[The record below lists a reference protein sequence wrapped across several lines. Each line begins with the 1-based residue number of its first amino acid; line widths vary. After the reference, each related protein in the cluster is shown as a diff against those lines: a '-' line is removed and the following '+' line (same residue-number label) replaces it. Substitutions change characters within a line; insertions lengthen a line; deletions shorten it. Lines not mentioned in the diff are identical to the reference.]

1 MKKRQKTIIII
12 MIVAI
17 ILIIVSIIFAMF
29 NFGSDKIISRVQING
44 MDVGGLTQEEAT
56 KKIQEWI
63 EQEKNNTIELRYQDF
78 SDNISA
84 AELNF
89 SSDIQE
95 KLLETCKIGKTGN
108 ILQDNYQILFTYLF
122 GKNMDIQVQIDDE
135 KLNKVVQEIEGKL
148 PNAKVE
154 NSYYIEG
161 NQLIIKKGKTGLVV
175 NQEKLKE
182 EIIQIIKSTG
192 ESVINIPC
200 EQKMVESINIEKIHN
215 EIYKEPENAYIEETD
230 EMQVHPEVNGVD
242 FAISIEEAEQLLQ
255 KEKDEYAIPL
265 KITEPEVTLME
276 LGKEAFPEQLAKFST
291 RYDASNKNR
300 SNNLELSS
308 EKIDGT
314 IVLPG
319 EVFSYNQI
327 VGERTIAA
335 GYKEA
340 AVYENGKVVDGI
352 GGGIC
357 QLSSTLYNAVL
368 YANLEIVNRS
378 NHRFLTSYVDAG
390 RDATVSWGTIDF
402 KFKNSRKYP
411 IKVTSKVSNGI
422 VTVEIYGIQEPDE
435 YDVELKSE
443 VLEEIPYQVNYI
455 EDDTLEKGVEQIEQ
469 MGTNGAKSV
478 TYKILKKD
486 GIEVSREEI
495 SRDTYSALDR
505 IIRKGTKEP

>member
-1 MKKRQKTIIII
+1 M
-12 MIVAI
+12 
-17 ILIIVSIIFAMF
+17 
-29 NFGSDKIISRVQING
+29 
-44 MDVGGLTQEEAT
+44 
-56 KKIQEWI
+56 
-63 EQEKNNTIELRYQDF
+63 
-78 SDNISA
+78 
-84 AELNF
+84 
-89 SSDIQE
+89 
-95 KLLETCKIGKTGN
+95 
-108 ILQDNYQILFTYLF
+108 
-122 GKNMDIQVQIDDE
+122 
-135 KLNKVVQEIEGKL
+135 EGKL

-154 NSYYIEG
+154 NNYYIEG

-175 NQEKLKE
+175 NEEKLKE
-182 EIIQIIKSTG
+182 EIIQAIKST
-192 ESVINIPC
+192 ETNVIQIPC
-200 EQKMVESINIEKIHN
+200 EQSIVESIDIEKIHN
-215 EIYKEPENAYIEETD
+215 EIYKEPENAYIEET
-230 EMQVHPEVNGVD
+230 EKMQVHPEVNGID
-242 FAISIEEAEQLLQ
+242 FAISIEEAKELLQ
-255 KEKDEYAIPL
+255 EEKEEYTIPL

-319 EVFSYNQI
+319 EIFSYNQI

-368 YANLEIVNRS
+368 YANLEIVSRS

-422 VTVEIYGIQEPDE
+422 VTVEIYGIQEPEE
-435 YDVELKSE
+435 YDVELRSE
-443 VLEEIPYQVNYI
+443 ILEEIPYQVNYI
-455 EDDTLEKGVEQIEQ
+455 EDDTLQKGVEQIEQ

-495 SRDTYSALDR
+495 SRDTYSALDK